1 MFSPNFFS
9 VSVTCQST
17 LMEVVWSKQWDV
29 VNRVWEG
36 QSESESQA
44 MLASLC
50 VKVLVAQ
57 LCLTLGDLMNCS
69 APGSSVH
76 GILCSGF
83 SYPPPGDIPE
93 QGIEPGSPA
102 LQADSLPLSHH
113 GSLWSNILASVDFWS
128 IIKKMNNL
136 M

>member
-1 MFSPNFFS
+1 
-9 VSVTCQST
+9 
-17 LMEVVWSKQWDV
+17 
-29 VNRVWEG
+29 
-36 QSESESQA
+36 

-50 VKVLVAQ
+50 VKVLLAQ

-76 GILCSGF
+76 AILCSGF
-83 SYPPPGDIPE
+83 PCPLLGDIPE

-113 GSLWSNILASVDFWS
+113 RSLRSNILSSVDFWS

-136 M
+136 I